1 MKRTYNTWIA
11 AALIGLALSQPVYSC
26 GVSWTVPKDHFDGV
40 NERGYVSIWQQI
52 GTLDLGEELKIPLI
66 IGFESNREWSS
77 PHVGQGF
84 ILALLDSRFEQVDE
98 NLFRMIQPDGWTS
111 VFRRDHKIKNIL
123 GGQGGWKAEITGDN
137 TITAYATCGW
147 KLVYKQGKISSIG
160 TPKGRTL
167 DYVYSGGRVAEI
179 RDKGSV
185 VLSTRVD
192 SMSGVVAG
200 LVIGGKEISLTQAQ
214 RPQVQKIKG
223 QNLVAGMSSALNEVK
238 QPSGE
243 TNSYAFTVDEKLNP
257 TLTINQKRTI
267 TWDAETKRIL
277 KDGEWTYNI
286 TPSNDPLLFY
296 AAIGRINAKKQSELW
311 HLDAGKGIETTMH
324 PDGMKTVSR
333 KFVSGPLTGKIR
345 SIEAF
350 GANFKEEKKFVY
362 NENAE
367 LIKTIKT
374 SSSGWINETTYFKGL
389 GSKSVMEK
397 EVNGKSLSFKTYA
410 TEKGAIYAIQ
420 R

>member
-179 RDKGSV
+179 REKGSV
-185 VLSTRVD
+185 VLSVKTD
-192 SMSGVVAG
+192 TLAG
-200 LVIGGKEISLTQAQ
+200 KVSSIVFKGQEITLTQSD
-214 RPQVQKIKG
+214 RPQVQ
-223 QNLVAGMSSALNEVK
+223 LVKDQKLITGMNSVLSSVNDN
-238 QPSGE
+238 QGTG
-243 TNSYAFTVDEKLNP
+243 TNYSFSVDEKLNP
-257 TLTINQKRTI
+257 SLKIDQTRLLVWDPVTKLILRDGSWSYRIIPGEDASSYASIERSNPLVKR
-267 TWDAETKRIL
+267 
-277 KDGEWTYNI
+277 
-286 TPSNDPLLFY
+286 
-296 AAIGRINAKKQSELW
+296 ELW
-311 HLDAGKGIETTMH
+311 FLNAAKGERTQIFS
-324 PDGMKTVSR
+324 DGTKEVMTW
-333 KFVSGPLTGKIR
+333 FTSGSVTGQPRTFSR
-345 SIEAF
+345 SID
-350 GANFKEEKKFVY
+350 GRLILEEKYSYDDKGKLLRKLS
-362 NENAE
+362 N
-367 LIKTIKT
+367 
-374 SSSGWINETTYFKGL
+374 TTGFAYSAQGL
-389 GSKSVMEK
+389 ESVNL
-397 EVNGKSLSFKTYA
+397 NGKP
-410 TEKGAIYAIQ
+410 IYNLNYQ
-420 R
+420 NEGTK